1 MFLMGAATFFKP
13 AKPLETKPPPV
24 TLKPKA
30 PLTLLELEVPPFV
43 LELGGPLTAIG
54 SEVPGAVFNPDA
66 IRVSWVATAEA
77 ITRGI
82 VFLLSLKDFSDAM
95 LASNAHFTP
104 IFPGSTR
111 FFSRAFGRFGTV
123 FPAESAFLLFKTSAE
138 TGVRRGP

>member
-1 MFLMGAATFFKP
+1 MGPIKESQCFLMGAATFFKP

-30 PLTLLELEVPPFV
+30 PLKLLELEVPPFV

-54 SEVPGAVFNPDA
+54 SEVPGTVFKPDA

-95 LASNAHFTP
+95 LASNGHFTP
-104 IFPGSTR
+104 IFQDPPVSSQGPSGASVQ
-111 FFSRAFGRFGTV
+111 FS
-123 FPAESAFLLFKTSAE
+123 
-138 TGVRRGP
+138 